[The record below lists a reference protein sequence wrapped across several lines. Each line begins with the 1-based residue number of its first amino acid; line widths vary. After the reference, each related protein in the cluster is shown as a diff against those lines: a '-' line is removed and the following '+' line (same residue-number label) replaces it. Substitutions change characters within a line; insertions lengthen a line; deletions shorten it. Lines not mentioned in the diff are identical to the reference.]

1 MKLSRIKNLKNNIK
15 DFLKLFFPLKIRNE
29 KYDLNYAHKADSH
42 AKNNMSIIETNWI
55 ADNLCFKK
63 KILDIGCNTGA
74 SLNNLFAKIIDVSTI
89 KKIHMSPEGKYIK
102 INKWILSKV
111 RGVGDRIH

>member
-1 MKLSRIKNLKNNIK
+1 MFNVS
-15 DFLKLFFPLKIRNE
+15 E
-29 KYDLNYAHKADSH
+29 V
-42 AKNNMSIIETNWI
+42 
-55 ADNLCFKK
+55 
-63 KILDIGCNTGA
+63 
-74 SLNNLFAKIIDVSTI
+74 FAKIIDVSTI